1 MGLDGTK
8 RRTLKFPFQGYHTK
22 LWGSTGLPP
31 QLVGPIDEKKIP
43 IDIIGAQTTVSRNT
57 GFPAARRILRK
68 SEENHIALAPNIRR
82 ILEDTDWGSNFL
94 TTKNSFSGG
103 SAEYTSYRR
112 IGSPTA
118 GYTRAHY
125 FNGRMLPTT
134 SPNSPTNV
142 LWPTLT
148 PADVLTMNIAGT
160 TAISRTLPNNPV
172 FDAATAL
179 GELREGLPHVPF
191 AKMVKKNHSALNSV
205 KGSGDEYLNL
215 AFGWLPLLSDIQ
227 TFASTVIKSHD
238 LIKSYEDGAGKHI
251 YRRYDFPDVTSTEIR
266 SVKTG
271 VPPSPTGH
279 PELYITSTGTE
290 TTVRR
295 TTTKMWF
302 SACYTYAL
310 LPGDSQRERL
320 LRDYQ
325 IARKLYGFEPNWGT
339 VWNLIPFS
347 WAADWFANTG
357 DMVNNLV
364 NIGKDGLVIRWAYI
378 MRHDVIEDTHVH
390 SGVNFVDN
398 GNTGPITAKYST
410 ESKRRVKATP
420 YGFGL
425 NWKDFSP
432 KQLAILAALGIT
444 RIPS

>member
-1 MGLDGTK
+1 MMGLDGSKK
-8 RRTLKFPFQGYHTK
+8 RILKFDFPGYHTR
-22 LWGSTGLPP
+22 SSAAPGLGKP
-31 QLVGPIDEKKIP
+31 LVPIDEKHLP
-43 IDIIGAQTTVSRNT
+43 VDIIGAQTTVSRNT

-68 SEENHIALAPNIRR
+68 SEEEHIPLAPNIRR

-94 TTKNSFSGG
+94 TTKNSFTGG
-103 SAEYTSYRR
+103 TTVSEHFAT
-112 IGSPTA
+112 IGSPP
-118 GYTRAHY
+118 TRSHWFRGAH
-125 FNGRMLPTT
+125 LPTT
-134 SPNSPTNV
+134 PPASPSSIM
-142 LWPTLT
+142 WPSLT
-148 PADVLTMNIAGT
+148 PADILTMNVAGT

-191 AKMVKKNHSALNSV
+191 RSMVRGSHKALDSV
-205 KGSGDEYLNL
+205 KGSGNEFLNL
-215 AFGWLPLLSDIQ
+215 TFGWLPLLSDIQ
-227 TFASTVIKSHD
+227 SFAKTVINSHE
-238 LIKSYEDGAGKHI
+238 LIKAYEDGAGKHI
-251 YRRYDFPDVTSTEIR
+251 YRRYDFPDVVTID
-266 SVKTG
+266 
-271 VPPSPTGH
+271 VPTVRTNVPLVPSGH
-279 PELYITSTGTE
+279 PELFVTSTGNE
-290 TTVRR
+290 TILRR

-310 LPGDSQRERL
+310 LPGNSQRERL

-325 IARKLYGFEPNWGT
+325 IARKLFGFEPNWGT

-378 MRHDVIEDTHVH
+378 MRQDLIEDVHTH
-390 SGVNFVDN
+390 SGAIYKDS
-398 GNTGPITAKYST
+398 GSTGPVTATFST
-410 ESKRRVKATP
+410 QSKRRVKATP

-444 RIPS
+444 RVPS

>member
-1 MGLDGTK
+1 MMGLDGTK
-8 RRTLKFPFQGYHTK
+8 KRILKFDFPGYQTA
-22 LWGSTGLPP
+22 LWGSIGIPP
-31 QLVGPIDEKKIP
+31 VLYGPIDEKKLP

-68 SEENHIALAPNIRR
+68 SEEDHITLAPNIRH

-103 SAEYTSYRR
+103 SADYTSYRR
-112 IGSPTA
+112 VGTPP
-118 GYTRAHY
+118 TRAHY
-125 FNGRMLPTT
+125 FSGRMLPTT
-134 SPNSPTNV
+134 PPNSPSNIF
-142 LWPTLT
+142 WPKLT
-148 PADVLTMNIAGT
+148 PADISTMNIAGA

-191 AKMVKKNHSALNSV
+191 RSMVRGSHSIRGSV
-205 KGSGDEYLNL
+205 KGSGDEFLNL
-215 AFGWLPLLSDIQ
+215 TFGWLPLLSDI
-227 TFASTVIKSHD
+227 TAFATTVAKSHD
-238 LIKSYEDGAGKHI
+238 LIKKYEDGAGKHI
-251 YRRYDFPDVTSTEIR
+251 YRRYDFPEVTSTEIV

-279 PELYITSTGTE
+279 SELYLSSTGTE
-290 TTVRR
+290 TTIRR

-310 LPGDSQRERL
+310 LPGNSQRERL

-325 IARKLYGFEPNWGT
+325 IARKLFGVEPNWGT

-357 DMVNNLV
+357 DIVNNLV

-378 MRHDVIEDTHVH
+378 MRHDVIEDTHTH
-390 SGVNFVDN
+390 SGVTFWD
-398 GNTGPITAKYST
+398 GTRTGPITARYST

-425 NWKDFSP
+425 NWSDFSP